1 MQDLHLP
8 RIVGGVGGGSRIDE
22 ERHLSGAYAV
32 RTRTAELLQPGLG
45 TVSAMFANEAAI
57 PKPAHGTEL
66 ETDYAVWATN
76 AYECIMDDRG
86 IHSATSLLQPVD
98 SRV

>member
-8 RIVGGVGGGSRIDE
+8 RIVGGVRGGSRIDK
-22 ERHLSGAYAV
+22 ERYLSSVLAV

-45 TVSAMFANEAAI
+45 AVPAMFANKAAI
-57 PKPAHGTEL
+57 PKRPHGTEL
-66 ETDYAVWATN
+66 EADYAVRATN
-76 AYECIMDDRG
+76 AYEGFLNDRR
-86 IHSATSLLQPVD
+86 IHNANSLLQPVN